1 MEQVVKE
8 YISEKNIRHDE
19 IHLHIDAID
28 KRFMASAARKGPDAA
43 TIAAMEQMKVAWNDG
58 LPADGSRDHQKYS
71 LRIITQNVHQGR
83 NDPYEAGYNIFMGP
97 SSPAQISF
105 ANYFMTNDKS
115 LSNEAA
121 VTRGKSYE
129 IAIMAVLVGGAAV
142 GARAM
147 QSAASVVNQLGYA
160 PIAATAMALL
170 FSIYLALRTR
180 PVPGLP
186 YLLAPREQQEEE
198 EEEPAG
204 KTGEEMSYYDR
215 TYNNR
220 DETRREFMMRAG
232 MIREVDEAVAGLP
245 VYRAIFNDD
254 GYLIRHERQGDVKKD
269 QPNTKGLASNSG
281 NIDSRLKLI
290 PKLRGPNH
298 FREKGKIIHYAQM
311 GTIIEEDLDGNLLEK
326 DETAFRCIRCMA
338 LKADGRRCNTIIAY
352 SDAMKDPGIFCGT
365 HNKNPNQL
373 RVRDL
378 WEVDAGCVN
387 IPALPQQKTGPASM
401 KQVVSDT
408 NKLRF

>member
-28 KRFMASAARKGPDAA
+28 KRFMASAARNGPDAA
-43 TIAAMEQMKVAWNDG
+43 TIAAMEEMKLIWNRG
-58 LPADGSRDHQKYS
+58 LPADGSRNHQKYS
-71 LRIITQNVHQGR
+71 LRIITQNVRQGR
-83 NDPYEAGYNIFMGP
+83 NNPYEAGYDIFMGP
-97 SSPAQISF
+97 SDTIQISF
-105 ANYFMTNDKS
+105 ANYFMTNDSS
-115 LSNEAA
+115 LTNEAA
-121 VTRGKSYE
+121 VSRGKMLE
-129 IAIMAVLVGGAAV
+129 IAIASVLVGGAAV
-142 GARAM
+142 SARAM
-147 QSAASVVNQLGYA
+147 QNVESVVNQLGYA

-170 FSIYLALRTR
+170 FSLYLALRTQ

-198 EEEPAG
+198 EEPAG
-204 KTGEEMSYYDR
+204 KTGGEMDYYDLKH
-215 TYNNR
+215 NNR

-254 GYLIRHERQGDVKKD
+254 GYLIGHEKQGTVKKD
-269 QPNTKGLASNSG
+269 QPNTKGLSSNSG
-281 NIDSRLKLI
+281 NMDSRLKLI

-311 GTIIEEDLDGNLLEK
+311 GSIIAEDSDGNLLEK
-326 DETAFRCIRCMA
+326 DDTAFRCIRCMA
-338 LKADGRRCNTIIAY
+338 LKADGHRCNTIIAY
-352 SDAMKDPGIFCGT
+352 SDAIKDPGIFCGT

>member
-1 MEQVVKE
+1 
-8 YISEKNIRHDE
+8 
-19 IHLHIDAID
+19 
-28 KRFMASAARKGPDAA
+28 
-43 TIAAMEQMKVAWNDG
+43 
-58 LPADGSRDHQKYS
+58 
-71 LRIITQNVHQGR
+71 
-83 NDPYEAGYNIFMGP
+83 MGP
-97 SSPAQISF
+97 SSTTQIAI
-105 ANYFMTNDKS
+105 ANYFMTNDSS

-121 VTRGKSYE
+121 VTKGKSYE
-129 IAIMAVLVGGAAV
+129 IAIMAVLIGGVAV
-142 GARAM
+142 TATVLRNAT
-147 QSAASVVNQLGYA
+147 SVVNRLGYA
-160 PIAATAMALL
+160 PITATVMALL

-186 YLLAPREQQEEE
+186 YLLAPRERQEEEEE

-204 KTGEEMSYYDR
+204 KTGGEMSYYDR
-215 TYNNR
+215 KYNNR
-220 DETRREFMMRAG
+220 DETRREFMMRQG

-254 GYLIRHERQGDVKKD
+254 GHLLRQEKQGTVKKD
-269 QPNTKGLASNSG
+269 QPNTKGLDSNSG
-281 NIDSRLKLI
+281 NLDSRLKLI
-290 PKLRGPNH
+290 PKLRGPYH
-298 FREKGKIIHYAQM
+298 FRKDGKIIEYAQM
-311 GTIIEEDLDGNLLEK
+311 GGIIAEGLDGNLLEK

-365 HNKNPNQL
+365 HNKNPNQP

-378 WEVDAGCVN
+378 WAVDAGCVN

-401 KQVVSDT
+401 KQVVSDE

>member
-28 KRFMASAARKGPDAA
+28 KRFMASAARNGPDAA
-43 TIAAMEQMKVAWNDG
+43 TIAAMEEMKLIWNRG
-58 LPADGSRDHQKYS
+58 LPADGSRNHQKYS
-71 LRIITQNVHQGR
+71 LRIITQNVRQGR
-83 NDPYEAGYNIFMGP
+83 NNPYEAGYDIFMGP
-97 SSPAQISF
+97 SDTIQISF
-105 ANYFMTNDKS
+105 ANYFMTNDSS
-115 LSNEAA
+115 LTNEAA
-121 VTRGKSYE
+121 VSRGKMLE
-129 IAIMAVLVGGAAV
+129 IAIASVLVGGAAV
-142 GARAM
+142 SARAM
-147 QSAASVVNQLGYA
+147 QNVESVVNQLGYA
-160 PIAATAMALL
+160 PIDATAMALL
-170 FSIYLALRTR
+170 FSLYLALRTQ

-198 EEEPAG
+198 EEPAG
-204 KTGEEMSYYDR
+204 KTGGEMDYYDLKH
-215 TYNNR
+215 NNR

-254 GYLIRHERQGDVKKD
+254 GYLIGHEKQGTVKKD
-269 QPNTKGLASNSG
+269 QPNTKGLSSNSG
-281 NIDSRLKLI
+281 NMDSRLKLI
-290 PKLRGPNH
+290 PKLGGPNH

-311 GTIIEEDLDGNLLEK
+311 GSIIAKDSDGNLLEK
-326 DETAFRCIRCMA
+326 DETAFQCIRCMA
-338 LKADGRRCNTIIAY
+338 LKVDGRRCNTIIAY
-352 SDAMKDPGIFCGT
+352 SDAMKDPGIFCGM

-373 RVRDL
+373 RVRDR

-387 IPALPQQKTGPASM
+387 IPPLPQQKTGPASM

>member
-8 YISEKNIRHDE
+8 YIFEKNIRHDE

-43 TIAAMEQMKVAWNDG
+43 TIAAMEEMKLAWNRG

-71 LRIITQNVHQGR
+71 LRIITQNVRQGR
-83 NDPYEAGYNIFMGP
+83 NNPYEAGYDIFMGP
-97 SSPAQISF
+97 SSTTQIAI
-105 ANYFMTNDKS
+105 ANYFMTNDSS

-121 VTRGKSYE
+121 VARGKSYE

-142 GARAM
+142 TARVIQNAT
-147 QSAASVVNQLGYA
+147 SVVNRLGYA
-160 PIAATAMALL
+160 PIAATVMALL

-198 EEEPAG
+198 EEPAG
-204 KTGEEMSYYDR
+204 KTGGEMDYYDLKHNR
-215 TYNNR
+215 R

-232 MIREVDEAVAGLP
+232 MIEEVDEAVAGLP
-245 VYRAIFNDD
+245 VYRANFNDD
-254 GYLIRHERQGDVKKD
+254 GYLIGHDFEGDVKKD
-269 QPNTKGLASNSG
+269 QPNTKGLSSNSG

-290 PKLRGPNH
+290 PKLRGPQH
-298 FREKGKIIHYAQM
+298 FRKDGKIIEYAQM
-311 GTIIEEDLDGNLLEK
+311 GNIIAVGRDGNLLEK

-365 HNKNPNQL
+365 HNKNPNQQ

-378 WEVDAGCVN
+378 WAVDAGCVN
-387 IPALPQQKTGPASM
+387 IPPLPQQKTGPASM